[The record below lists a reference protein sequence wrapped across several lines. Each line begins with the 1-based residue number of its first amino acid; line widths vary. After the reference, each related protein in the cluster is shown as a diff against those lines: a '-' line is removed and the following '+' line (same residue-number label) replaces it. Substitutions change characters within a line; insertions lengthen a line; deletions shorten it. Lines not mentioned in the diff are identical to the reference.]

1 MLRAIL
7 KSARPHQWVKNVFVI
22 APAIFARRLSD
33 PRADLRTAAAF
44 VIFCFLS
51 SAVYFANDLVDREKD
66 RQHPTKRRR
75 PIASGKLSVGAA
87 RIVAGLFA
95 GGALVGSYL
104 LGPMFL
110 LVALSYLALNAVYS
124 LVLKRIAFVD
134 VGCLSVFYLL
144 RVWGGAVA
152 IPVPPSTWL
161 LACTLL
167 LSAMLGFGKRAHELR
182 VAGGDSRKQREVLGS
197 YDPGVLRVLLIGL
210 GVATTVTYAAY
221 TRSPH
226 ALEIFKTG
234 RLVFTVPFVAFGVW
248 RFIRIAE
255 SRADADSPTDTML
268 KDIPFLVTLVL
279 YGAVSLAILYF
290 AP

>member
-7 KSARPHQWVKNVFVI
+7 KSARPHQWVKNVFVV
-22 APAIFARRLSD
+22 APAVFAQRLSD

-75 PIASGKLSVGAA
+75 PIASGALGVGLARGIAVAFAA
-87 RIVAGLFA
+87 
-95 GGALVGSYL
+95 GALAGAFTLSTTF
-104 LGPMFL
+104 G
-110 LVALSYLALNAVYS
+110 LVAVSYLALNAVYS
-124 LVLKRIAFVD
+124 LFLKRIAFID
-134 VGCLSVFYLL
+134 VACLSLFYLL
-144 RVWGGAVA
+144 RVFGGAVA
-152 IPVPPSTWL
+152 IPVPPSAWL

-182 VAGGDSRKQREVLGS
+182 VAGEDSRKQREVLGS

-210 GVATTVTYAAY
+210 GVATTLTYLAY

-226 ALEIFKTG
+226 ALAMFRTG

-255 SRADADSPTDTML
+255 NGTNADSPTDSML
-268 KDIPFLVTLVL
+268 RDVPFMVSLVL
-279 YGAVSLAILYF
+279 YAVVAVGILYF

>member
-7 KSARPHQWVKNVFVI
+7 KSARPHQWVKNVFVV
-22 APAIFARRLSD
+22 APSVFAQRLAD
-33 PRADLRTAAAF
+33 PHSDLRTAAAF

-51 SAVYFANDLVDREKD
+51 SAVYYANDLVDREKD
-66 RQHPTKRRR
+66 RQHPTKCRR
-75 PIASGKLSVGAA
+75 PIASGALSVPLA
-87 RIVAGLFA
+87 RAIAIILAA
-95 GGALVGSYL
+95 GGLAGAFVLNPAFG
-104 LGPMFL
+104 
-110 LVALSYLALNAVYS
+110 LVALSYLALNVVYS
-124 LVLKRIAFVD
+124 LSLKRIAFID
-134 VGCLSVFYLL
+134 VACLSLFYLL

-152 IPVPPSTWL
+152 IPVPPSAWL

-182 VAGGDSRKQREVLGS
+182 VAGEDSRKQREVLGS
-197 YDPGVLRVLLIGL
+197 YDPAVLRVLLIAL
-210 GVATTVTYAAY
+210 GVATTITYLAY

-226 ALEIFKTG
+226 AREIFKTG

-255 SRADADSPTDTML
+255 SRTDADSPTDSML
-268 KDIPFLVTLVL
+268 RDVPFIATLVL
-279 YGAVSLAILYF
+279 YAVVAVGILYF